1 MENELENLSKQ
12 ELIQQ
17 LLTLKKSNQQLEFSI
32 TKKDDSI
39 ARLSLTLA
47 NLRRMLF
54 GSKRERFIVKD
65 KQQLQLL
72 FEEFASQE
80 AIADETPV
88 KQTITYERKKNSNHA
103 GRNKLPKDLPVV
115 EEIIEPKDLTDDMV
129 KIGEE
134 ITEILEYT
142 PAQFFVR
149 KIIRNKYVNKQTGE
163 IRIAEIPSRPIEK
176 CLAGNSVLTQILV
189 SKYVDHLPL
198 YRQQQIFKR
207 ADIEIAPSTIDSWV
221 AQSGNLLVPLYDR
234 MVEYAKNQRY
244 LQADETTLKVLD
256 KDKKG
261 ETHLGYLWVYHAVL
275 SKLCVFD
282 YQKGRGTDA
291 PREILTNYRGALQ
304 TDGYKVYNHYCL
316 SPEVKHLACW
326 AHARRYFEKA
336 LTQDKKRGSGSKVG
350 E

>member
-115 EEIIEPKDLTDDMV
+115 
-129 KIGEE
+129 
-134 ITEILEYT
+134 
-142 PAQFFVR
+142 
-149 KIIRNKYVNKQTGE
+149 
-163 IRIAEIPSRPIEK
+163 
-176 CLAGNSVLTQILV
+176 
-189 SKYVDHLPL
+189 
-198 YRQQQIFKR
+198 
-207 ADIEIAPSTIDSWV
+207 
-221 AQSGNLLVPLYDR
+221 
-234 MVEYAKNQRY
+234 
-244 LQADETTLKVLD
+244 
-256 KDKKG
+256 
-261 ETHLGYLWVYHAVL
+261 
-275 SKLCVFD
+275 
-282 YQKGRGTDA
+282 
-291 PREILTNYRGALQ
+291 
-304 TDGYKVYNHYCL
+304 
-316 SPEVKHLACW
+316 
-326 AHARRYFEKA
+326 
-336 LTQDKKRGSGSKVG
+336 
-350 E
+350 